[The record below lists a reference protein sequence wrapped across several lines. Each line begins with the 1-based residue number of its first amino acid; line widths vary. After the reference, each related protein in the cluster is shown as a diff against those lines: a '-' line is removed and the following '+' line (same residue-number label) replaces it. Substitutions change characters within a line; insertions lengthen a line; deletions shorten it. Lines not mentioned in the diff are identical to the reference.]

1 MSNERIGA
9 KNIAT
14 WDERRNSS
22 RVFPV
27 SPQDVDNARNA
38 LHRLRITDPALV
50 EWIEAGHPTLTEA
63 QHVEQFGEP
72 YRAARARKA

>member
-1 MSNERIGA
+1 MSNERVGA
-9 KNIAT
+9 KNIAV

-22 RVFPV
+22 RVFPA
-27 SPQDVDNARNA
+27 SPQNVENALAA

-63 QHVEQFGEP
+63 QHLEHFGEP
-72 YRAARARKA
+72 YRAVRSRKS